1 MQRNSPQITSL
12 SIPLSKACSWSVL
25 NSQTVASFHLL
36 RPNFSPLAP
45 QESLHAPSCQTEAT
59 RFGDSNREV
68 TWERHGSTA
77 QLAVLSEPGNGPC
90 PSRSES
96 RTLLGSHAWRECH
109 GEDGKSSLPHTD
121 PKTRGNAGIQAI
133 MCTARCRPSRETH
146 TVLMQETQ
154 LIMSC
159 VITGA
164 LGNSETT

>member
-1 MQRNSPQITSL
+1 M
-12 SIPLSKACSWSVL
+12 SKACSWSVL

-133 MCTARCRPSRETH
+133 MCTATCRPSRETH
-146 TVLMQETQ
+146 TVLMQENTTHHVMCDNRCTWQ
-154 LIMSC
+154 L
-159 VITGA
+159 
-164 LGNSETT
+164 